1 VPRRW
6 EDDLRQAITV
16 MMQGGP
22 PMPLTPES
30 GHTAGA
36 MSQENVQIVRRVF
49 DAFNRRDIAAFL
61 ELLDPDVEWVPI
73 LAVLEGRVY
82 RGHEEIR
89 RWIKDL
95 ATDWE
100 FFEVYYE
107 ELRDLGDRVLV
118 SGHWRAH
125 GRASGIEVENPGT
138 YLYEIKGGKVVLMRT
153 FTDRAEALEAAGLE
167 E

>member
-1 VPRRW
+1 
-6 EDDLRQAITV
+6 
-16 MMQGGP
+16 
-22 PMPLTPES
+22 
-30 GHTAGA
+30 
-36 MSQENVQIVRRVF
+36 MSQVNVEIVRRIF

-89 RWIKDL
+89 EWIKDL
-95 ATDWE
+95 AADWE

-118 SGHWRAH
+118 SGHWRAR
-125 GRASGIEVENPGT
+125 GRASGVEVENPGT
-138 YLYEIKGGKVVLMRT
+138 YLYEIEGGKVVSMRT
-153 FTDRAEALEAAGLE
+153 FTDRAEALEAAGLPE